1 VNLEGKLM
9 ATKAQTAKPDYRP
22 VSGNRWWQ
30 WVLLYPA
37 FAISLI
43 TSIPDLADKALAK
56 YYDAGQS
63 SYAEAKR
70 QTELWKNNFE
80 CLIAPTDFSPN
91 LDNIN
96 VDATI
101 CKKTGDIFVQ
111 IEMPDKKSVKHWV
124 DLKEILAEGNA
135 SSGGLIPS
143 AKASVPSAEQT
154 FAPVIQANNASKI
167 KAVQFAQAVVVVCQK
182 FVDQRLLLRHIRTPQ
197 GCYDEIIDTFNGQV
211 VRRNV
216 VPCRGGC

>member
-1 VNLEGKLM
+1 M
-9 ATKAQTAKPDYRP
+9 ATKAHSTKAASQPVTA
-22 VSGNRWWQ
+22 NRWWQ

-37 FAISLI
+37 LAISLI

-56 YYDAGQS
+56 YYNAGKS

-80 CLIAPTDFSPN
+80 CLIAPTDFSPT

-111 IEMPDKKSVKHWV
+111 IEMPNKKSLKHWV
-124 DLKEILAEGNA
+124 DLREILSEGNS

-143 AKASVPSAEQT
+143 ANASVPTTKHVFASVTKGIQLAQT
-154 FAPVIQANNASKI
+154 IA
-167 KAVQFAQAVVVVCQK
+167 VVCQK
-182 FVDQRLLLRHIRTPQ
+182 FVNQRLLLRHIRTPQ

-211 VRRNV
+211 VRRDA

>member
-1 VNLEGKLM
+1 M
-9 ATKAQTAKPDYRP
+9 ATKAQTAKADYQP
-22 VSGNRWWQ
+22 ASGNRWWQ

-70 QTELWKNNFE
+70 QAELWKNNFE
-80 CLIAPTDFSPN
+80 CLIAPTDFSPT

-124 DLKEILAEGNA
+124 DLKEILSESNA
-135 SSGGLIPS
+135 SSDGLIAS
-143 AKASVPSAEQT
+143 AKASVPTTRHS
-154 FAPVIQANNASKI
+154 FAPLSKGIQL
-167 KAVQFAQAVVVVCQK
+167 AQAIIVVCQK
-182 FVDQRLLLRHIRTPQ
+182 FLNQRYLLRHIRTPQ
-197 GCYDEIIDTFNGQV
+197 GCYDETIDTFNGQV
-211 VRRNV
+211 VRRDT
-216 VPCRGGC
+216 VPCRGEC